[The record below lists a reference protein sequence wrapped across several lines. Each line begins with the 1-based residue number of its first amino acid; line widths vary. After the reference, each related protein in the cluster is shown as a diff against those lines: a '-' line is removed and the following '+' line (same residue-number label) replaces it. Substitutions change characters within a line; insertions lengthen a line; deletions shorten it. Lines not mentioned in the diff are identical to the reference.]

1 MSMYGRS
8 LNFAGIA
15 SGPRLAATKIKVYL
29 ALPEL
34 QQREIPADLQGGR
47 RGARHRY
54 PFRGQHP
61 AGMQSAVW
69 KSEWIIHSGLA
80 QVRPVRS
87 PSQTYHWLA
96 LRPLPT
102 VMSAIL
108 ASADAAGAE
117 RMRLVKMWRAGR
129 SPFVASIGISRA
141 TRFCWPAQVGAIAK
155 QGFAPIFDFKMGKRP
170 PWRGANWEESTDAM
184 LVADARRP
192 RPSDERAVL
201 VFGRSHQ
208 RSRECWWGSTCRRP
222 RKTRRPATSWPA

>member
-117 RMRLVKMWRAGR
+117 RMRLVKMWRTDR
-129 SPFVASIGISRA
+129 SPFAASIGIYRA
-141 TRFCWPAQVGAIAK
+141 TRFCWRGRDFEA
-155 QGFAPIFDFKMGKRP
+155 GFRTHFRFQDGKAVP
-170 PWRGANWEESTDAM
+170 
-184 LVADARRP
+184 VARRK
-192 RPSDERAVL
+192 L
-201 VFGRSHQ
+201 GRVD
-208 RSRECWWGSTCRRP
+208 RCDACG
-222 RKTRRPATSWPA
+222 